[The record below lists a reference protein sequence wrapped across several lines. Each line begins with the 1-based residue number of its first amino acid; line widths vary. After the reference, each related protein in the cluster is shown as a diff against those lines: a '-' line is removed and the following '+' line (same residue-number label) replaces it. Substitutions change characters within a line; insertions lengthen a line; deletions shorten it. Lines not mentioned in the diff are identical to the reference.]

1 MIRKAIGALGMLALS
16 ACATPLPPIDATPE
30 GAIAAAILDSGR
42 PAEDTAR
49 DSARKPALMLAFAG
63 VKPGM
68 FVGEMFPG
76 GGYFTRLLST
86 TVGPSGRV
94 IALVPATT
102 AATAPQQIDPVRAIA
117 ANPTYANVTVETP
130 NGTPTP
136 SILVDL
142 IWTSQNYHD
151 VHAFGAPGS
160 AEAINR
166 AVFAALKP
174 GGVYFVV
181 DHAAQ
186 AGSGVR
192 DVKTLHRID
201 IDTVK
206 REVIAA
212 GFVLEAESPALA
224 NPADPRTL
232 LVFDPAI
239 RGHTDQF
246 VLRFRKPA

>member
-1 MIRKAIGALGMLALS
+1 MIRKAIAALGMLALY
-16 ACATPLPPIDATPE
+16 ACATPPLAPDTTAE

-63 VKPGM
+63 VKPGQ

-76 GGYFTRLLST
+76 GGYYTRLLST
-86 TVGPSGRV
+86 TVGPRGRV

-102 AATAPQQIDPVRAIA
+102 AANTPAQIDPVRAIA
-117 ANPTYANVTVETP
+117 ANPTYANVSVETP

-136 SILVDL
+136 SVMVDL

-151 VHAFGAPGS
+151 IHAYGAPGS
-160 AEAINR
+160 ADAINR

-174 GGVYFVV
+174 GGAYLVM

-192 DVKTLHRID
+192 DVKLLHRID

-206 REVIAA
+206 REVLAA
-212 GFVLEAESPALA
+212 GFVLDGESDALA
-224 NPADPRTL
+224 NPADTRTL

-239 RGHTDQF
+239 RGKTDQF
-246 VLRFRKPA
+246 VLRFRKPG